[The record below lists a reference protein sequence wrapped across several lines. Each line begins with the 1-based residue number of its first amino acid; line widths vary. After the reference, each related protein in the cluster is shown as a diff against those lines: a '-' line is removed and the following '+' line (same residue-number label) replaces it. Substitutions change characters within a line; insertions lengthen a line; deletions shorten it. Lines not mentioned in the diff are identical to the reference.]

1 MKKKNIVIIA
11 TILFMIFQC
20 SFVNN
25 NAVASGDSKSEKN
38 PSFTK
43 NKNRDINY
51 EHFFEEKKHWCSTM
65 VINCSDFRF
74 AKATQELVNEKIGL
88 KGDYDYFSIPGS
100 IRNMLNKET
109 RKLVMDTFG
118 ISVRLHQV
126 KRVII
131 IAHEDCI
138 GYGGEMVFDSH
149 EEEYKTITNDLKKA
163 RRLMRLRFNNLEVYL
178 FYGRIIDSEGIRIV
192 EYEQI
197 L

>member
-1 MKKKNIVIIA
+1 MF
-11 TILFMIFQC
+11 FMILQC

-25 NAVASGDSKSEKN
+25 NSIASNESKSEKK

-43 NKNRDINY
+43 NKSRDINY
-51 EHFFEEKKHWCSTM
+51 EHFFKEKKHWCSTM

-74 AKATQELVNEKIGL
+74 AKASQVLINERMGL

-109 RKLVMDTFG
+109 IKLVMEEFG
-118 ISVRLHQV
+118 ISVRLHHV
-126 KRVII
+126 KRVVI

-138 GYGGEMVFDSH
+138 GYGGRQAFSSH
-149 EEEYKTITNDLKKA
+149 EEEYKTIRKDLRKA
-163 RRLMRLRFNNLEVYL
+163 RRLMRLRFRDSEVYL
-178 FYGRIIDSEGIRIV
+178 FYGRLINREGSRGV

>member
-1 MKKKNIVIIA
+1 MVKKKNIVIVAALFI
-11 TILFMIFQC
+11 ILLC
-20 SFVNN
+20 SLVNN
-25 NAVASGDSKSEKN
+25 NVTASDEAKSEKK
-38 PSFTK
+38 PASSK
-43 NKNRDINY
+43 DKSRDINY

-74 AKATQELVNEKIGL
+74 AKATQELINEKIGL

-131 IAHEDCI
+131 ISHEDCI
-138 GYGGEMVFDSH
+138 GYGGEKVFGSH
-149 EEEYKTITNDLKKA
+149 EEEYKTITKDLKKA
-163 RRLMRLRFNNLEVYL
+163 RRLMRLRFDNLEVYL
-178 FYGRIIDSEGIRIV
+178 FYGRIIDSDGIRIV

>member
-1 MKKKNIVIIA
+1 MVKKKNIVIVAALFI
-11 TILFMIFQC
+11 ILLC
-20 SFVNN
+20 SLVNN
-25 NAVASGDSKSEKN
+25 NATASDGAKNEKKPASSKDKSRE
-38 PSFTK
+38 
-43 NKNRDINY
+43 INY
-51 EHFFEEKKHWCSTM
+51 EHFFEEKKHWCNTM

-74 AKATQELVNEKIGL
+74 AKATQELINEKIGL

-138 GYGGEMVFDSH
+138 GYGGETVFSSH
-149 EEEYKTITNDLKKA
+149 DEEYKIITKDLKKA
-163 RRLMRLRFNNLEVYL
+163 RRLMRLRFDNLEVYL
-178 FYGRIIDSEGIRIV
+178 FYGRIIDSDGLRVV

>member
-1 MKKKNIVIIA
+1 MF
-11 TILFMIFQC
+11 FMILQC

-25 NAVASGDSKSEKN
+25 SAIASNESESEN
-38 PSFTK
+38 IPSFTR
-43 NKNRDINY
+43 NKSREINY
-51 EHFFEEKKHWCSTM
+51 KHFFEEKKHWCSTM

-74 AKATQELVNEKIGL
+74 AKATQGLINEKIGL

-131 IAHEDCI
+131 I
-138 GYGGEMVFDSH
+138 SH
-149 EEEYKTITNDLKKA
+149 
-163 RRLMRLRFNNLEVYL
+163 
-178 FYGRIIDSEGIRIV
+178 
-192 EYEQI
+192 
-197 L
+197 

>member
-1 MKKKNIVIIA
+1 MVKKKNIVIVAALFI
-11 TILFMIFQC
+11 ILLC
-20 SFVNN
+20 SLVNN
-25 NAVASGDSKSEKN
+25 NATASDGAKNEKKPASSKDKSRE
-38 PSFTK
+38 
-43 NKNRDINY
+43 INY

-74 AKATQELVNEKIGL
+74 AKATQELINEKIGL

-138 GYGGEMVFDSH
+138 GYGGETVFSSH
-149 EEEYKTITNDLKKA
+149 DEEYKIITKDLKKA
-163 RRLMRLRFNNLEVYL
+163 RRLMRLRFDNLEVYL
-178 FYGRIIDSEGIRIV
+178 FYGRIIDSDGLRVV

>member
-1 MKKKNIVIIA
+1 MFIVIQSSYINDIS
-11 TILFMIFQC
+11 IL
-20 SFVNN
+20 
-25 NAVASGDSKSEKN
+25 ASDEIKGEKR
-38 PSFTK
+38 PSFSRK
-43 NKNRDINY
+43 KDGEINY

-74 AKATQELVNEKIGL
+74 AKAAQELINEKLGF

-118 ISVRLHQV
+118 ISVRLHHV
-126 KRVII
+126 KRIVIV
-131 IAHEDCI
+131 AHEDCI
-138 GYGGEMVFDSH
+138 GYGGEEAFSSH
-149 EEEYKTITNDLKKA
+149 EEEYKKITKDLKKA
-163 RRLMRLRFNNLEVYL
+163 RKLMRFRFRDLDVYL
-178 FYGRIIDSEGIRIV
+178 FYGRIIEGGDNRKI

>member
-1 MKKKNIVIIA
+1 MKKKNIVIVAALFI
-11 TILFMIFQC
+11 ILLC
-20 SFVNN
+20 SLVNN
-25 NAVASGDSKSEKN
+25 NVTASDEAKSEKKAA
-38 PSFTK
+38 SSK
-43 NKNRDINY
+43 DKSRDINY

-74 AKATQELVNEKIGL
+74 AKATQVLINERMGL

-109 RKLVMDTFG
+109 IKLVMEEFG
-118 ISVRLHQV
+118 ISVRLHHV
-126 KRVII
+126 KRVVI

-138 GYGGEMVFDSH
+138 GYGGRQAFSSH
-149 EEEYKTITNDLKKA
+149 EEEYKTIRKDLRKA
-163 RRLMRLRFNNLEVYL
+163 RRLMRLRFRDSEVYL
-178 FYGRIIDSEGIRIV
+178 FYGRLINREGSRGV